1 MIHTYYFSVAK
12 VNNVKYTL
20 IVVDMQNMFPA
31 SSKCLDACKDLVCA
45 FVKTNNDVV
54 FVEYV
59 GCGQTIS
66 SLKRLT
72 RNAHY
77 VYKDKCDGSKEIN
90 ECVTKNMLS
99 TNFIVCGVNTG
110 ACVLQTIIGLTYYSQ
125 KLYVF
130 EPGCATHNIK
140 YEVDDIIKSV
150 KGTKKI
156 SNTIELYKLISNQH
170 NSQVACL

>member
-1 MIHTYYFSVAK
+1 M
-12 VNNVKYTL
+12 KYTL
-20 IVVDMQNMFPA
+20 IVVDMQHMFPA
-31 SSKCLDACKDLVCA
+31 SSKCLDACKDIVRA
-45 FVKTNNDVV
+45 FVKTNNDIV

-90 ECVTKNMLS
+90 ECVTKNALS
-99 TNFIVCGVNTG
+99 TNFVVCGVNTG
-110 ACVLQTIIGLTYYSQ
+110 ACVLQTVSGLTYYSN

-130 EPGCATHNIK
+130 EPGCADRFDHKVN
-140 YEVDDIIKSV
+140 EIIERV

-156 SNTIELYKLISNQH
+156 TNAIELYKLISNQS
-170 NSQVACL
+170 NSLEACP